1 MSTSPAERGA
11 EPDDTLVR
19 LARTALSRLADP
31 AAGEAAAVRDDS
43 GRTHLGGV
51 VALPS
56 LRLSALQVAVA
67 TAAASGATR
76 VTAAVLAGP
85 ADPDVPGLAAVRDLG
100 SPDTVLTVVSPD
112 GTLRR
117 SARLGPAE

>member
-1 MSTSPAERGA
+1 MSTSTAEPGA

-19 LARTALSRLADP
+19 LARTALSRSAHP
-31 AAGEAAAVRDDS
+31 AAGEAAAVRDDG

-67 TAAASGATR
+67 TAAASGAGR
-76 VTAAVLAGP
+76 LTAAVLAGP

-100 SPDTVLTVVSPD
+100 TPDTVLTVVSPD
-112 GTLRR
+112 GTVRS
-117 SARLGPAE
+117 SARLGPAR